1 LRCLYYRSFGYPWFR
16 LNIMKRV
23 WFLTGEPGSGKTKII
38 SKVSDLVRSKGYT
51 VGGII
56 SKEKRDKGIR
66 TGFILCDLSSGYTDI
81 IASTTGKSG
90 PKMGRYRINLNAL
103 SNLGVQALLHAAEHS
118 DLIVCDEIGP
128 IELFSPEFKR
138 AIKIIMSSGKPIIGV
153 IHRLIPDPIVINIKD
168 SPDVEIID
176 ISTDPQ
182 DDIIERLAD
191 YVLSNLER

>member
-1 LRCLYYRSFGYPWFR
+1 
-16 LNIMKRV
+16 MKRV
-23 WFLTGEPGSGKTKII
+23 WFLTGEPGSGKTTII
-38 SKVSDLVRSKGYT
+38 SKVSNLVRSKGYT

-81 IASTTGKSG
+81 LASTTGKFG

-176 ISTDPQ
+176 ISTDDPQ

>member
-1 LRCLYYRSFGYPWFR
+1 MRCLYYRSFGYPWFR